1 MGLIVTWEP
10 EYEFLFHGAD
20 AQRVYEEIVSIGPSA
35 TPEQIVG
42 KGRDERT
49 ELHRCFTWDDREAAE
64 KWRKEEARSITHHL
78 RIRKAVDADEK
89 EPAPRVFVKTENNV
103 GYRSIEF
110 VVKNDDEYQQ
120 LLQRALGELL
130 AFKKK
135 YSILSE
141 RDELQSLINA
151 VEAMIT
157 AA

>member
-1 MGLIVTWEP
+1 MALIAMWEP
-10 EYEFLFHGAD
+10 GYEFKFHGANP
-20 AQRVYEEIVSIGPSA
+20 QKVYEEIKGIGPSA
-35 TPEQIVG
+35 TPEQIVD
-42 KGRDERT
+42 KGRDENT
-49 ELHRCFTWDDREAAE
+49 ELHLCFTWDDEEAAE

-78 RIRKAVDADEK
+78 RIRREETEDNK
-89 EPAPRVFVKTENNV
+89 PMPRIFVKTTESE

-135 YSILSE
+135 YSILSDRE
-141 RDELQSLINA
+141 ELRNLIDA
-151 VEAMIT
+151 LETMIS

>member
-1 MGLIVTWEP
+1 MALIAMWEP
-10 EYEFLFHGAD
+10 GYEFKFHGAD
-20 AQRVYEEIVSIGPSA
+20 AQKVYEEIKGIGPSA
-35 TPEQIVG
+35 TPEQIVD
-42 KGRDERT
+42 KGRDKNT
-49 ELHRCFTWDDREAAE
+49 ELHLCFTWDDEEAAE

-78 RIRKAVDADEK
+78 RIRREETEDNK
-89 EPAPRVFVKTENNV
+89 PMPRIFVKTTESE

-135 YSILSE
+135 YSILSDRE
-141 RDELQSLINA
+141 ELRNLI
-151 VEAMIT
+151 ETLETMIS